1 MKRFSKQFGKIAVNS
16 LLAIAMTSPIFSL
29 LLPFQTVAYA
39 NNQKKTNANNQKN
52 TNPKADEL
60 YIQAYTQLF
69 NGQLVKAADNF
80 EKFLAIY
87 ELENTKQIRPSMK
100 DSEQKSS
107 GVKKIIEQVEEVLFN
122 IYFTLEANDRLEKIA
137 NKQFERSN
145 SLLPNLNSLG
155 INNLS
160 INNPKQNFFDS
171 IINWL
176 FALNYRDYR
185 ISKYMEKSL
194 TLARQQQKSEDGYDL
209 TTELNALTLLGLNK
223 YHTEDYSKSIFYLE
237 QALKKIHDEK
247 ELIMLDLKKMKARKF
262 TLFKV
267 VSPIPSSMSADDYF
281 ATKCSTFKSNLD
293 TYKSCLRE
301 IVTFFRL
308 EQNFEDSNFK
318 YLDAKTISE
327 IKKFRKELAELS
339 EFKYKLLLLVQRT
352 ASLNISQEA
361 LTLQASSLALLNT
374 SLDILPFENENGLL
388 QSILFQLE
396 SSPLIMT
403 GFNSI
408 KEENIHKVYKSIET
422 QIKSTDLYTWYYFY
436 LGEAYYKQGN
446 YTKAKEYLQNV
457 LTKAKKSNLKI
468 TEVYSLLSLSKLY
481 IALGEYS
488 NAVIYSQEALK
499 KIEGSN
505 VSKKIKVEA
514 LHALGYANFKIGK
527 IQEAEKIVVQSLDA
541 IENIFNENIF
551 FNKSSGLDELDV
563 LLVKPSLFTSE
574 LSNNVELFNLQSNI
588 TNTLQQIYVR
598 ENKFY
603 LALLAS
609 EKGKGRAFFNF
620 TRKIEKSKLLKPLF
634 AYKILSELT
643 NDNTQFLKK
652 LREGDFVKKI
662 AEVEEIFKPILSPPS
677 QQKIKQIA
685 QTQKATLV
693 EYSIVDD
700 SKIFIWVIKPTGEIT
715 FHQVDLKAQKNNKQF
730 ASISELVPRIREAIK
745 VRADGT
751 RGRLAF
757 APGDR
762 VRFKDD
768 PPNSEPYEIVSID
781 TKNGILTVKHPD
793 FAANVTIPR
802 SIKDVEDKSQTSL
815 QLLHELLIQPIE
827 NELPSNPDA
836 RIVFIPHKELF
847 LVPFPALQ
855 DKTGKYLIEK
865 HTILTAP
872 SIQTLQLTHYQRQ
885 RIPASIKNVL
895 VVGNPTPNK
904 VGSLPYAEQEANTIA
919 KLLNTKAVVGNN
931 ADKSNILDK
940 LPQARIIHL
949 AAHGIL
955 DENRGLGSA
964 IALAPSSWDD
974 GLLRA
979 EEIMLINLNA
989 ELAVLSA
996 CDTARG
1002 DITGDGIV
1010 GLSRSLIAAG
1020 VPSVIVSLWKV
1031 PDNTTAPLMAEFY
1044 RNWQRNP
1051 DKAIALRQAMLTT
1064 MKQYPNPVDWA
1075 AFTLIGEA
1083 R

>member
-1 MKRFSKQFGKIAVNS
+1 
-16 LLAIAMTSPIFSL
+16 
-29 LLPFQTVAYA
+29 
-39 NNQKKTNANNQKN
+39 
-52 TNPKADEL
+52 
-60 YIQAYTQLF
+60 
-69 NGQLVKAADNF
+69 
-80 EKFLAIY
+80 
-87 ELENTKQIRPSMK
+87 
-100 DSEQKSS
+100 
-107 GVKKIIEQVEEVLFN
+107 
-122 IYFTLEANDRLEKIA
+122 
-137 NKQFERSN
+137 
-145 SLLPNLNSLG
+145 
-155 INNLS
+155 
-160 INNPKQNFFDS
+160 
-171 IINWL
+171 
-176 FALNYRDYR
+176 
-185 ISKYMEKSL
+185 MEKSL
-194 TLARQQQKSEDGYDL
+194 TIARQQQKSEDGYKL

-247 ELIMLDLKKMKARKF
+247 ELIELDLNKFKARKF
-262 TLFKV
+262 TSFKV
-267 VSPIPSSMSADDYF
+267 VSPIPNSMSANDYF
-281 ATKCSTFKSNLD
+281 AIKCSTFKSKPD

-301 IVTFFRL
+301 IVKLFFS
-308 EQNFEDSNFK
+308 EQNFEDSKFK
-318 YLDAKTISE
+318 YLDIKTISE
-327 IKKFRKELAELS
+327 IKKFRKELAEQS
-339 EFKYKLLLLVQRT
+339 DFKLKLLSLIERT
-352 ASLNISQEA
+352 ISLSSSQET
-361 LTLQASSLALLNT
+361 LTLPTLLLNN
-374 SLDILPFENENGLL
+374 SIEILPFENGLL
-388 QSILFQLE
+388 ASMSFLIE
-396 SSPLIMT
+396 STPLIQPDST
-403 GFNSI
+403 SI
-408 KEENIHKVYKSIET
+408 KEENIHKIYKSIQT
-422 QIKSTDLYTWYYFY
+422 KLKSTENLYPWYYYY

-457 LTKAKKSNLKI
+457 LTKAKESKLKI

-481 IALGEYS
+481 ITLGKYS
-488 NAVIYSQEALK
+488 NAIIYCQEALK

-505 VSKKIKVEA
+505 VSKRIKVEV

-527 IQEAEKIVVQSLDA
+527 IQKAEKIVVQSLDA
-541 IENIFNENIF
+541 IENVFNETI
-551 FNKSSGLDELDV
+551 FNKSSELG
-563 LLVKPSLFTSE
+563 KPNVFLGEPRLATSE
-574 LSNNVELFNLQSNI
+574 LSNNVELFNLKSNI
-588 TNTLQQIYVR
+588 TNTLQQIYVQ
-598 ENKFY
+598 EHKFD

-609 EKGKGRAFFNF
+609 EKGRGQAFLNIQS
-620 TRKIEKSKLLKPLF
+620 KIEKSKFFKPLF
-634 AYKILSELT
+634 AYQILSELT
-643 NDNTQFLKK
+643 NDDTPFKKK
-652 LREGDFVKKI
+652 LAESDLVKKI

-677 QQKIKQIA
+677 LQKIKQVA

-730 ASISELVPRIREAIK
+730 ASISELIPRIREAIK
-745 VRADGT
+745 VRASGT
-751 RGRLAF
+751 RGGLAF

-781 TKNGILTVKHPD
+781 TKKGILTVKHPD

-815 QLLHELLIQPIE
+815 QLLHELLIKPIE

-836 RIVFIPHKELF
+836 RVVFIPHKELF

-885 RIPASIKNVL
+885 RIPASIKNAL

-940 LPQARIIHL
+940 LPQARIIHF

-979 EEIMLINLNA
+979 EEIMLTNLNA

-1051 DKAIALRQAMLTT
+1051 DKAIALRQAMLTI